1 MSGASDPQEARLGE
15 TVDGGFTVTP
25 QDTNILQHHL
35 DEFQNGDPSLRTQLI
50 DRVMGELYRL
60 RPVNTPFDKKD
71 ARNKI
76 QKWFYNHYSHPRR
89 EYIKFTRRWSA
100 RNAFYRLNRDEVSD
114 LAKTQSG
121 LMPGHPQFLGALQ
134 NATTTLWNDLDDE
147 LQEEYMQAAKD
158 WSTEAPPKHIQ
169 SRMASSMH
177 KWIIQDFQSQLY
189 RTCGIRSLVLTAYE
203 SEDHDLKICMDDV
216 HSVLKDGKDFKE
228 FCPDWKNTDIWQE
241 WSKFG
246 YKCFSQD
253 TDEGVVEED
262 RENMTTKPISVH
274 LDADRFPELPPTTSN
289 DPHKTKIIQS
299 MLREYC
305 TAHIR
310 FITGKKTPFISWGS
324 LAVKPSSWVDA
335 ECTPDGFEWKDPSK
349 IKVGEIFRL
358 LDHWRGHIDRGLQG
372 LVWAPSCPLLQDEE
386 HAPTHGGKLR
396 RPIALPEEYSDEEVF
411 ILPQS
416 DDIEQHES
424 DLSDHEGPYR
434 SSPVHD
440 PFEEGAMDDDGES
453 HPDEYNSSPS
463 HGGQPST
470 SSLSYLNVS
479 TLDVAGPSRHYQGEK
494 NRDEAIPKRYRVKGE
509 WYIEIPEKP
518 K

>member
-15 TVDGGFTVTP
+15 TVDGGFTVTL

-60 RPVNTPFDKKD
+60 CPVNTPFDKKV

-76 QKWFYNHYSHPRR
+76 QKWFYNHYSHPRH
-89 EYIKFTRRWSA
+89 EYIKFTCRWSA
-100 RNAFYRLNRDEVSD
+100 RNAFYQLNRDEVSN
-114 LAKTQSG
+114 LVKMQSG

-134 NATTTLWNDLDDE
+134 NATTTLWNDLDDD

-158 WSTEAPPKHIQ
+158 WLTEAPPKHIQ

-177 KWIIQDFQSQLY
+177 KRIIQDFQSQLK
-189 RTCGIRSLVLTAYE
+189 
-203 SEDHDLKICMDDV
+203 DHNLKICMDDV
-216 HSVLKDGKDFKE
+216 HSVLKDGNDFKE

-241 WSKFG
+241 WSKFS

-262 RENMTTKPISVH
+262 CENMTTKPIPVH

-289 DPHKTKIIQS
+289 DLHKTKIIQS

-335 ECTPDGFEWKDPSK
+335 ECTPDSFEWKDPSK
-349 IKVGEIFRL
+349 IK
-358 LDHWRGHIDRGLQG
+358 
-372 LVWAPSCPLLQDEE
+372 SN
-386 HAPTHGGKLR
+386 
-396 RPIALPEEYSDEEVF
+396 
-411 ILPQS
+411 
-416 DDIEQHES
+416 DIEQHES

-440 PFEEGAMDDDGES
+440 PFEEGAMDNDGES

-470 SSLSYLNVS
+470 SSLSYPNVS
-479 TLDVAGPSRHYQGEK
+479 TSDVAGPSHHYQGEK
-494 NRDEAIPKRYRVKGE
+494 NRDEAIPKHYQVKGE

>member
-15 TVDGGFTVTP
+15 TVDGGFTVTL

-35 DEFQNGDPSLRTQLI
+35 DKFQNGDPSLRTQLI

-60 RPVNTPFDKKD
+60 CPVNTPFDKKD

-100 RNAFYRLNRDEVSD
+100 RNAFYQLNRDEVSD
-114 LAKTQSG
+114 LVKMQSG
-121 LMPGHPQFLGALQ
+121 LMPGHPQFLGALP
-134 NATTTLWNDLDDE
+134 NAMTTLWNDLDDD
-147 LQEEYMQAAKD
+147 LQEEYLQAAKERLHPNIFNPE
-158 WSTEAPPKHIQ
+158 WPVPCVSGLFKTFKAN
-169 SRMASSMH
+169 S
-177 KWIIQDFQSQLY
+177 
-189 RTCGIRSLVLTAYE
+189 YE
-203 SEDHDLKICMDDV
+203 SEDHNLKICMDDV

-228 FCPDWKNTDIWQE
+228 FCPDWKNADIWQE

-262 RENMTTKPISVH
+262 HENMTTKPIPVH

-289 DPHKTKIIQS
+289 DLHKTKIIQS

-305 TAHIR
+305 TAHIC

-349 IKVGEIFRL
+349 IKVGEIFCL
-358 LDHWRGHIDRGLQG
+358 LDHWRGRIDRGLQG

-479 TLDVAGPSRHYQGEK
+479 TSDVARPSHHYQGEK
-494 NRDEAIPKRYRVKGE
+494 NRDEAIPKRYQVKGE
-509 WYIEIPEKP
+509 WYIEIPEKS